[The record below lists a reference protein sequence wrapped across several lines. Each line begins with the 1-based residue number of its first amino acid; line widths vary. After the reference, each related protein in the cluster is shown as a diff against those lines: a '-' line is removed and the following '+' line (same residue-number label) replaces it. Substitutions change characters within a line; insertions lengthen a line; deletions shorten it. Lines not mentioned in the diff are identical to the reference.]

1 MTNSIEIEN
10 VDYKDRVFSDNITAE
25 REPST
30 GPGWYIFARNSEEC
44 ICKLIAR
51 PNVSARKHPH
61 YNIEVR
67 RGWLTKKEAEAL
79 IPTIGKLILER
90 DYF

>member
-1 MTNSIEIEN
+1 MTTSTEIEN

-25 REPST
+25 REPSA
-30 GPGWYIFARNSEEC
+30 GPGWYIFARNSEG

-51 PNVSARKHPH
+51 PNVPARKHPH
-61 YNIEVR
+61 YTLRVR

-79 IPTIGKLILER
+79 IPTIENLILER

>member
-1 MTNSIEIEN
+1 MTNTIEIEN

-61 YNIEVR
+61 YNIRIR

-79 IPTIGKLILER
+79 IPTIENLILER